1 MKQPPRLQQTA
12 RQRAEIIM
20 KVRCGLLTVRQ
31 AAGQLAVSRK
41 TYYKWE
47 ARGLAALLGSLQG
60 QLSGRPAQPV
70 DVQKQTLQ
78 KQLEQAHRENAI
90 LQHKLA
96 LKDLLTELK
105 FSPGINRAGKK

>member
-31 AAGQLAVSRK
+31 AASQLAVSRK

-47 ARGLAALLGSLQG
+47 ARGLAALLGSLEDQP
-60 QLSGRPAQPV
+60 SGRPAQPV

-78 KQLEQAHRENAI
+78 KQLEQAHRDNAI
-90 LQHKLA
+90 LQHKMA
-96 LKDLLTELK
+96 LKEILTDVKLK
-105 FSPGINRAGKK
+105 PGINRAGKK